1 MTRIYLG
8 HGASGNAASMA
19 PWVDGLRARGFDAHA
34 VDLPRR
40 RAEDAV
46 AAFEA
51 QVPDE
56 PGVVIGGHSYGGR
69 VASLAVAG
77 ARRYA
82 GLVCLSYPLH
92 RPGAPETAAARTEH
106 WSRIRV
112 PALLLSGTSDPFARH
127 DLLRAAMPTLPAG
140 TLVEYPKL
148 GHSLKPVLDGALD
161 RIAAFLRGLD
171 DAVPDEAAPGA
182 TPARC
187 GWAEGPD
194 PLYRAYHDREWGVP
208 VRDERHLF
216 ELLVLE
222 GAQAGLSWSTILHKR
237 EGYRRAFA
245 GFDPAT
251 VAAFD
256 ATDVARLLGDPGI
269 VRNRAKIAAAIGN
282 ARATLALHAA
292 GTTLSTLLW
301 SFVGDRPVIN
311 SYDASAD
318 IPAETDVSRA
328 MSRELRARAFRFVG
342 PTICYALMQSAGL
355 VSDHETRCFRSP
367 NSGFFD
373 WEGNP
378 LMPLPGGHE

>member
-1 MTRIYLG
+1 MTKIYLG
-8 HGASGNAASMA
+8 HGAAGNAASMA

-56 PGVVIGGHSYGGR
+56 PGIVIGGHSYGGR

-77 ARRYA
+77 GNRRYGA
-82 GLVCLSYPLH
+82 LVCLSYPLH
-92 RPGAPETAAARTEH
+92 RPGAPETAAARTAH
-106 WSRIRV
+106 WPRIAV
-112 PALLLSGTSDPFARH
+112 PALLLSGTSDPFARN
-127 DLLRAAMPTLPAG
+127 DMLRAALPGLPAG

-148 GHSLKPVLDGALD
+148 GHSLKPVLDDALD
-161 RIAAFLRGLD
+161 RIAAFLRRID
-171 DAVPDEAAPGA
+171 EDAPHE

-187 GWAEGPD
+187 GWSEGPD

-216 ELLVLE
+216 ELLILE

-237 EGYRRAFA
+237 EAYRRAFA
-245 GFDPAT
+245 SFDPAA

-256 ATDVARLLGDPGI
+256 ATDVARLLDDPGI
-269 VRNRAKIAAAIGN
+269 VRNRAKVAAAIDN
-282 ARATLALHAA
+282 ARATVALHAA
-292 GTTLSTLLW
+292 GTSLAALLW
-301 SFVGDRPVIN
+301 SFVGDRPVVN
-311 SYDASAD
+311 AFTGPAA
-318 IPAETDVSRA
+318 IPAQTDVSRA
-328 MSRELRARAFRFVG
+328 MSRELRTRGFKFVG

-355 VSDHETRCFRSP
+355 VNDHETRCFRWP
-367 NSGFFD
+367 EVQAQVQG
-373 WEGNP
+373 EG
-378 LMPLPGGHE
+378 